1 MLLFAARSFMNY
13 SAMSLSLLVFWMLE
27 TVSQSPVE
35 TLMKAKAGYA
45 HRLLDAVVMA
55 DLETARDQAFRLKA
69 VAETADWNVLDTEE
83 YAQATEAFI
92 DATDNLLQAASS
104 RKSEAAALAYVEVT
118 LSCVHCHQYVR
129 AHRQK

>member
-1 MLLFAARSFMNY
+1 MW
-13 SAMSLSLLVFWMLE
+13 LSLFVFWMLE
-27 TVSQSPVE
+27 AVSQSPVE

-129 AHRQK
+129 AHRQKQGPRSL

>member
-1 MLLFAARSFMNY
+1 
-13 SAMSLSLLVFWMLE
+13 MLE

>member
-1 MLLFAARSFMNY
+1 MVVFAARFFMNY
-13 SAMSLSLLVFWMLE
+13 PAMLSLFAFSILE
-27 TVSQSPVE
+27 TASQSPVE

-83 YAQATEAFI
+83 YAQATEAFVR
-92 DATDNLLQAASS
+92 ATDNLLRAASS
-104 RKSEAAALAYVEVT
+104 RKTEAAALAYVEVT

-129 AHRQK
+129 TQRQK